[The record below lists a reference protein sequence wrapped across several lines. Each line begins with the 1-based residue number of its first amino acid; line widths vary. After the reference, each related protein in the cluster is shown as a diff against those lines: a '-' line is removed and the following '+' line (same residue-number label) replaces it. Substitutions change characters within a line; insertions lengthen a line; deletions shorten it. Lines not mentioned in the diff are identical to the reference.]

1 MLISRGNRV
10 RSALLPA
17 LPALFLLAA
26 IPAGAQSADPKPDS
40 AKKAQSQEAPAMEEE
55 IIVTGRHGEPDFQ
68 EQNQFHIQE
77 YRRLKQIYDPDPL
90 PVIRSDRLVRM
101 PEATSSTVQGK
112 PTLTEKQW

>member
-10 RSALLPA
+10 RSALLSA
-17 LPALFLLAA
+17 LPALCLLAS
-26 IPAGAQSADPKPDS
+26 IPAGAQNAAPPPDTP
-40 AKKAQSQEAPAMEEE
+40 KKAESRPAPAMEEE

-68 EQNQFHIQE
+68 EQNEFHTQE
-77 YRRLKQIYDPDPL
+77 YRRLKDIYDPDPL

>member
-10 RSALLPA
+10 RSALL
-17 LPALFLLAA
+17 LLLLVA
-26 IPAGAQSADPKPDS
+26 IPAGAQNAAAPPAETARKTDAKP
-40 AKKAQSQEAPAMEEE
+40 AAPAVEEE

-68 EQNQFHIQE
+68 EEHEYHTQE

-90 PVIRSDRLVRM
+90 PVIRGDRLVRM
-101 PEATSSTVQGK
+101 PETISSTVQGK